1 MTRDEQKTKAELLQE
16 LDALRR
22 CVSKLKQV
30 EEKLKHSEKQ
40 FKELSENTFVG
51 VYRTTPD
58 GRITMANPALVRM
71 LGYSS
76 FEELSQQNLEKEEFA
91 PQYPRSIFK
100 DLIEKEGKVVGLES
114 TWRKR
119 DGTTL
124 FIIENAW
131 VVRDESG
138 KTL

>member
-16 LDALRR
+16 LDALRCR
-22 CVSKLKQV
+22 VSELKQV
-30 EEKLKHSEKQ
+30 EDELKHSEKQ

-76 FEELSQQNLEKEEFA
+76 FEKFSQRNLDKEGFA

-100 DLIEKEGKVVGLES
+100 NLIEREGIVIGLIIS
-114 TWRKR
+114 VLI
-119 DGTTL
+119 L
-124 FIIENAW
+124 F
-131 VVRDESG
+131 RRRLYFD
-138 KTL
+138 